1 MKTREELN
9 ERLRILESSFYDLQA
24 GIAGL
29 AADLT
34 DALEGEVEVLME
46 VPVMTGDGAQLFGI
60 ERVFFS
66 EERDMLMVRD
76 VTGEEMEWHLLTMDV
91 QFELLQQ
98 LMHAFIS
105 GHMYRSFTDKE
116 GPEH

>member
-1 MKTREELN
+1 MKSTDELN
-9 ERLRILESSFYDLQA
+9 ERLRMLETSFYDLQA

-34 DALEGEVEVLME
+34 EALEGEANVLME
-46 VPVMTGDGAQLFGI
+46 VPVVTGDGAQLFGI
-60 ERVFFS
+60 EGVYFS

-76 VTGEEMEWHLLTMDV
+76 VTGDEMEWHFLGIDV

-98 LMHAFIS
+98 LMHSFMS
-105 GHMYRSFTDKE
+105 GRMYRSFRNDE